1 MFFWLYIES
10 WCGAVVKSLCTFF
23 IYTNNL
29 NEFGTIFAVTLNRII
44 KPQRLW
50 HLLKHH
56 RLLLKI

>member
-29 NEFGTIFAVTLNRII
+29 NEFGTIIAITLSRTI

-50 HLLKHH
+50 EKN
-56 RLLLKI
+56 